1 MANTYRVIVTPE
13 ARDQIKEIVA
23 YWEEEES
30 PNRAEDTLDGILK
43 AIDSLA
49 EMPTRHA
56 LVPSISKRGTM
67 YRRILSKPY
76 RIVFTINEQE
86 ITVTV
91 VDVDHERRHPQVI
104 IDKLG

>member
-13 ARDQIKEIVA
+13 ARDQVKEIVD
-23 YWEEEES
+23 YWEDQES
-30 PNRAEDTLDGILK
+30 STKAERTLDGILE
-43 AIDSLA
+43 AIDNLA
-49 EMPTRHA
+49 DMPTRHA
-56 LVPSISKRGTM
+56 PVPSISKRGTM

-76 RIVFTINEQE
+76 RIVFTIDEQE

-91 VDVDHERRHPQVI
+91 VDIDHERRHPQII